1 MKNLF
6 RPLSSKF
13 ERWIDSRIKAT
24 PKFELKQSNIYI
36 LPTRYGWLLLAIII
50 LILIAATN
58 YQNNMGFMAG
68 FILLA
73 IGVLSVFYTYRNL
86 RNLQFTFVMPKA
98 VFAGENIDYPIKIN
112 NPTEQ
117 YRSSIGAGS
126 SKQNIEFVDIDIKGS
141 AQVKVSFTTKK
152 RGLHT
157 PGRMICISYFPF
169 CIFQVW
175 SYFKTP
181 YSTLVYPKPIAPVIN
196 VSSKSQEG
204 DNRSSNA
211 TKGHE
216 DFYGLKEYQAGD
228 PLKQVMWKAYARERG
243 LLTKEFEESV
253 GQQTW
258 FSWNSVKHL
267 EKEMALSNLCYVLLE
282 AEKNNIEYGLEMPS
296 EKTSLSSGKKHL
308 HSCLEMLARF

>member
-1 MKNLF
+1 MRKLF
-6 RPLSSKF
+6 RPISRKF
-13 ERWIDSRIKAT
+13 ESWIDSRVKAA
-24 PKFELKQSNIYI
+24 PKLELKQSNIYI

-73 IGVLSVFYTYRNL
+73 IGLLSVFYTYRNV
-86 RNLQFTFVMPKA
+86 RHLQFTFAKPKA
-98 VFAGENIDYPIKIN
+98 VFAGETIDYPITIS

-117 YRSSIGAGS
+117 YRASIGIGS
-126 SKQNIEFVDIDIKGS
+126 SKQNVEFFDIDIKNS
-141 AQVKVSFTTKK
+141 NQVKVSFIAKK
-152 RGLHT
+152 RGLHM
-157 PGRMICISYFPF
+157 PERMICISYFPF

-181 YSTLVYPKPIAPVIN
+181 YSTWVYPKPIAPAVNLSSDSEEGDN
-196 VSSKSQEG
+196 VSSNSV
-204 DNRSSNA
+204 
-211 TKGHE
+211 KGHE

-228 PLKQVMWKAYARERG
+228 PIKQVMWKAFARERG
-243 LLTKEFEESV
+243 LLTKEFEEQI

-282 AEKNNIEYGLEMPS
+282 AEKNNIEYGLEMLS
-296 EKTSLSSGKKHL
+296 EKTSLSNGKKHL
-308 HSCLEMLARF
+308 NKCLEMLARF